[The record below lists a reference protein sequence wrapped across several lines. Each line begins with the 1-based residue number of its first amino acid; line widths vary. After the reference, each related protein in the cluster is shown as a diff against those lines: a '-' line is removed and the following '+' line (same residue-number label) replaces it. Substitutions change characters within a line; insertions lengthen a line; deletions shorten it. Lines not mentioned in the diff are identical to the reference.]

1 MSEDWSQKDPTRDQ
15 VVEWLREHKGEYDML
30 GSDSA
35 RLLARAAH
43 EHFHRPYHINV
54 LIDMA
59 EKMYV
64 R

>member
-1 MSEDWSQKDPTRDQ
+1 MGDEQDWSQKDPTRDQ
-15 VVEWLREHKGEYDML
+15 VLEWMKRMAPLNVSAVE
-30 GSDSA
+30 
-35 RLLARAAH
+35 LARAAH